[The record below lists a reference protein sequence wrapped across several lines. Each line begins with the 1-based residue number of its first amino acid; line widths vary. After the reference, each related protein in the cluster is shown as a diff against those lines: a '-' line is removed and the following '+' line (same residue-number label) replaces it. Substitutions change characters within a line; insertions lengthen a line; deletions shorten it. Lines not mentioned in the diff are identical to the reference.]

1 MCDIGVCCTFLGYK
15 DFPIKWW
22 DDHPQGVESRPG
34 KSQFLRPGET
44 KSRRTAVPNNVPRG
58 NLPGSGGEEVV
69 IGDLSLPKCFGWNYR
84 EIPVFVGMGNDLV
97 MARDRNGAGG

>member
-22 DDHPQGVESRPG
+22 DGPIPKELIPDPG
-34 KSQFLRPGET
+34 NLSQFLRPGET

-58 NLPGSGGEEVV
+58 NLPGSGGGGS
-69 IGDLSLPKCFGWNYR
+69 GDR
-84 EIPVFVGMGNDLV
+84 
-97 MARDRNGAGG
+97 